1 MQPLFREGVKK
12 EIPSPKFNEFKT
24 DSGIKLFS
32 PEKPD
37 DRCYDL
43 ELFCT
48 PYPQRGLTLFDPD
61 DISKGF
67 FVKM

>member
-1 MQPLFREGVKK
+1 MSLQQILELSCF
-12 EIPSPKFNEFKT
+12 
-24 DSGIKLFS
+24 L
-32 PEKPD
+32 EKPN

-61 DISKGF
+61 DVSKGF
-67 FVKM
+67 YVRKYKKN